1 MKPLYLKCPQCK
13 EANDL
18 LLKSEAQMIVLH
30 CPACNAALMYYYGK
44 TFSIDKDEMEKIQG
58 NSQMTTV
65 RGIIKNPGGRDS
77 GKRADVVRRAE
88 VLPSHQ
94 AGAPVREIPFAQDDI
109 TNLKIDLARSKDVND
124 FIQGM

>member
-65 RGIIKNPGGRDS
+65 RGILKNSGGRDS
-77 GKRADVVRRAE
+77 GKSADVVRRAE

-94 AGAPVREIPFAQDDI
+94 AGAPVREIPLSQI
-109 TNLKIDLARSKDVND
+109 
-124 FIQGM
+124 